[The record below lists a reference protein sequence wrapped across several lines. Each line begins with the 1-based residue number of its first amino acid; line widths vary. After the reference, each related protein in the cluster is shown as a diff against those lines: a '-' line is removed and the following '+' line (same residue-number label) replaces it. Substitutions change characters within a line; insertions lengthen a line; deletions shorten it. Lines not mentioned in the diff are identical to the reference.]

1 MEHESCRQLLGS
13 LSEYIDGSLETELCA
28 KIEQHLSEC
37 ENCRIVVDSLNKTI
51 SLYHTTAQQEA
62 VPKGVRVRLFRC
74 LDLGDY
80 I

>member
-28 KIEQHLSEC
+28 KIEQHLSDC

-51 SLYHTTAQQEA
+51 SLYHTSAQNST
-62 VPKGVRVRLFRC
+62 VPEGVRERLLRC
-74 LDLGDY
+74 LDLSEY
-80 I
+80 L